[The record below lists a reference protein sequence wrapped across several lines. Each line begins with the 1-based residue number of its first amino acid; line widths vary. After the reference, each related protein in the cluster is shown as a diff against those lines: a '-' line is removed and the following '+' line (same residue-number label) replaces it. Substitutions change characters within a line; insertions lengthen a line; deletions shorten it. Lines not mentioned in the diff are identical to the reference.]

1 MLFRSLESP
10 AVRQGPH
17 SGGGHG
23 RPASPGDSGV
33 GRGGQAPPTAS
44 RRSIVT
50 VFEREADVIQA
61 TAAARKHGLEIA
73 DVFGPYA
80 SHGLDRALGL
90 RPTRL
95 PWVCFL
101 LGLSG
106 AVTMAAFQYW
116 ATAVSWPINVGGK
129 PWNSLPAFVPVTFE
143 IMVLCAG
150 VGTVAAFFWSAGLK
164 PGRRP
169 TLSDLRV
176 TDDRF
181 ALVLRAT
188 GAAADRAAVEGLLSP
203 FHPVAIEERS

>member
-1 MLFRSLESP
+1 
-10 AVRQGPH
+10 V
-17 SGGGHG
+17 
-23 RPASPGDSGV
+23 V
-33 GRGGQAPPTAS
+33 QAA
-44 RRSIVT
+44 
-50 VFEREADVIQA
+50 
-61 TAAARKHGLEIA
+61 AAARKHGLEIA

-80 SHGLDRALGL
+80 SHGVDRAMGL

-101 LGLSG
+101 LGLAG
-106 AVTMAAFQYW
+106 AVTMTVFQYW

-150 VGTVAAFFWSAGLK
+150 VGTVAAFFYSAGLK
-164 PGRRP
+164 PGRRS

-181 ALVLRAT
+181 ALALTAT
-188 GAAADRAAVEGLLSP
+188 GAAADRAAVERLLSP
-203 FHPVAIEERS
+203 FHPVTIEERD